1 MNVPIELQS
10 LGQVFT
16 KATAL
21 GAGVSAY
28 WLDQAASSGELDRLS
43 PGVFRLPVALDDG
56 TPVEPGSRRVLPA
69 TSGSGT

>member
-28 WLDQAASSGELDRLS
+28 WLDQAASSGELDRL
-43 PGVFRLPVALDDG
+43 
-56 TPVEPGSRRVLPA
+56 
-69 TSGSGT
+69 